1 MSAHLTKRNPW
12 FILIPVLAVLWAA
25 WIGYLYLTRETN
37 TVSSSLLPGGSFDH
51 RDSTGF
57 PAYWTIES
65 RGKSKYHTSQTTG
78 HTGSAAFKISV
89 TDYTNGDI
97 SLVSRKIPVG
107 ATGTFLFKGFYFTT
121 APFDLFVRYY
131 HGDGTSSMHWAKS
144 YPFQGDP
151 WSTVSTAFR
160 GDPSITGVQFVY
172 HLHSAGSLELDDTY
186 LIRNTIPVLLPPK
199 QTFRSNLL
207 ADGGANNSDTSAWRP
222 YQAGDNTALLQKR
235 IQKGNQY
242 LHTEI
247 SRFKSGE
254 AKWQSEPLA
263 TNAGRAYAFG
273 IDYRSTAPASIIAET
288 ILQNGQRIFTTLRA
302 LPVSSQWV
310 HYEGTFEAPKNAQ
323 SFFISAVM
331 QQQGSIDTDNYGLYE
346 TTHIT
351 PRQFRQPLVSITFD
365 DGWETDYQRGAKV
378 LNTFGYRGTFYLNPS
393 SLDTHKFMT
402 TVQIHEL
409 AKAGHQLASHG
420 FEHKDMTALSRKT
433 VMRELRDARTFIAQQ
448 SADTTVDFAS
458 PYGKTDPEVSRIIE
472 RYYRSHRGT
481 EDGINTKQNFDRYN
495 LRVLFM
501 GSETTLA
508 NLQDALTA
516 AEEHNGWLILVY
528 HSVNDTPVNSNAVP
542 PAKLQAQLQAIQD
555 NGLKVDTVQAALDEL
570 LPQL

>member
-1 MSAHLTKRNPW
+1 MSAHFTKRNPW
-12 FILIPVLAVLWAA
+12 FILVPLLALLWGTWA
-25 WIGYLYLTRETN
+25 GYLYLTRETN
-37 TVSSSLLPGGSFDH
+37 AVSNSLLPGGSFDD

-65 RGKSKYHTSQTTG
+65 HGKNKYHTSQTTG
-78 HTGSAAFKISV
+78 HDGGAAFKIRV
-89 TDYTNGDI
+89 MDYRNGDVSVI
-97 SLVSRKIPVG
+97 SRKIPIP

-131 HGDGTSSMHWAKS
+131 HSDGTSSMHWAKS

-160 GDPSITGVQFVY
+160 GDPSITDVQFIY

-186 LIRNTIPVLLPPK
+186 LTRNTVDILLPPN
-199 QTFRSNLL
+199 QTLRSNLL
-207 ADGGANNSDTSAWRP
+207 ADSATNNSDASAWRP
-222 YQAGDNTALLQKR
+222 YQMGDNTALLQKR
-235 IQKGNQY
+235 LQKGNQY

-247 SRFKSGE
+247 SHFKSGE

-263 TNAGRAYAFG
+263 TTAGRAYTFG
-273 IDYRSTAPASIIAET
+273 VDYRSTAPALIIAET
-288 ILQNGQRIFTTLRA
+288 VLKNGQRTFTTLRA

-310 HYEGTFEAPKNAQ
+310 RYEGTFEAPKNAQ
-323 SFFISAVM
+323 SFFISAVL
-331 QQQGSIDTDNYGLYE
+331 QQQGSIDTDNYGLHE

-365 DGWETDYQRGAKV
+365 DGWETDYQRGAKA
-378 LNTFGYRGTFYLNPS
+378 LNAFGYRGTFYLNPS
-393 SLDTHKFMT
+393 SLDTNKFMT
-402 TVQIHEL
+402 TLQIHEL
-409 AKAGHQLASHG
+409 ARAGHQLASHG
-420 FEHKDMTALSRKT
+420 FEHKDMTTLGQKT
-433 VMRELRDARTFIAQQ
+433 LRRELRNARSFITQQ
-448 SADTTVDFAS
+448 TTDTAVDFAS
-458 PYGKTDPEVSRIIE
+458 PYGKTDPEVSAVIQQ
-472 RYYRSHRGT
+472 YYRSHRGT

-516 AEEHNGWLILVY
+516 AKEHNGWLILVY

-542 PAKLQAQLQAIQD
+542 QAKLRAQLQTIQD
-555 NGLKVDTVQAALDEL
+555 NGLKVDTVQAALHEL
-570 LPQL
+570 LAQL